1 MAISGVG
8 GRTESWAEFVK
19 LVSEART
26 RSQGIGGAI
35 TKGKDVQKAAQFS
48 AIGRTQ
54 QSYGIMKNEPATA
67 SQAVTALRTKISG
80 SFFDAYA

>member
-35 TKGKDVQKAAQFS
+35 SRSKDVQKVAQFS
-48 AIGRTQ
+48 SIGRTQ
-54 QSYGIMKNEPATA
+54 PPYGIMKNEPATA
-67 SQAVTALRTKISG
+67 SQAASSLRTKISG